1 MSGTVGAASPP
12 RTTGCESER
21 PGWGGGLMEQS
32 PLRKSAELPQHAALM
47 SQGREGLVLLLHLSP
62 A

>member
-21 PGWGGGLMEQS
+21 PGWGGGFMD
-32 PLRKSAELPQHAALM
+32 AALT
-47 SQGREGLVLLLHLSP
+47 SQGREELVRLLHLSP